1 MHMFP
6 APKPK
11 IKYLVHIILHDIV
24 AKKTHFSRR
33 IENNNENYLVENSY

>member
-11 IKYLVHIILHDIV
+11 IKYLVHMILHIV
-24 AKKTHFSRR
+24 AKTTHFSRR